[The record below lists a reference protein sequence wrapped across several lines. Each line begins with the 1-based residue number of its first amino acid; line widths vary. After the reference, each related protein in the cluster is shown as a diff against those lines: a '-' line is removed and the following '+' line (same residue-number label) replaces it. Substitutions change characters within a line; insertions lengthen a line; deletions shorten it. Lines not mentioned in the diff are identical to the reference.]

1 MCPNIQVLP
10 IERGA
15 GLDQKLLL
23 NFSRKLAAGGWCH
36 IFPEGKTVQ
45 VRFRVLRRGRP
56 ASLLSEL
63 WYDFASERVELSSLI
78 SFVGRFLDQ
87 FLMSLSS
94 IFACP
99 RLCIL
104 LR

>member
-1 MCPNIQVLP
+1 MRLTAECVLLLSLSAPFSPLSTRNKVLP

-45 VRFRVLRRGRP
+45 VCVPVCFCIRVR
-56 ASLLSEL
+56 ATSLL
-63 WYDFASERVELSSLI
+63 LSYTCTTRSYGI
-78 SFVGRFLDQ
+78 RE
-87 FLMSLSS
+87 
-94 IFACP
+94 
-99 RLCIL
+99 
-104 LR
+104 